1 MMCGMTFSLQ
11 FQRRHLILDSVE
23 KFAVVALFAWLCLR
37 FFGSLQEQPAN
48 VIFLVSEGLVALMVL
63 LRRSTD
69 QISLNPLDWA
79 IGVGGTLLPM
89 MVNPSGGGWFGGAGF
104 LLVGLIMSLVAKLTL
119 GRSFGIV
126 AANRGVKRRGIYAA
140 VRHPMY
146 LGYFL
151 TYAGVLLLN
160 PSLWN
165 GVLLLVWA
173 ALQIAR
179 IQAEER
185 VLMRDPAY
193 REHAEH
199 VRFRLVPFVY

>member
-1 MMCGMTFSLQ
+1 MFRMTFPPR
-11 FQRRHLILDSVE
+11 FQRPRLILDRVE
-23 KFAVVALFAWLCLR
+23 KIAVVALFAWLCLR
-37 FFGSLQEQPAN
+37 FAGDLKEEPAN
-48 VIFLVSEGLVALMVL
+48 LIFLVSEGAVALMVL
-63 LRRSTD
+63 LRRATD
-69 QISLNPLDWA
+69 QISLNPVDWI

-89 MVNPSGGGWFGGAGF
+89 LVSPADGGWSGG
-104 LLVGLIMSLVAKLTL
+104 VGLLAAGLMISLVAKLTL
-119 GRSFGIV
+119 GRSFGVV
-126 AANRGVKRRGIYAA
+126 AANRGVKRSGVYGA

-165 GVLLLVWA
+165 SVLLLTWA

-179 IQAEER
+179 IEAEER
-185 VLMRDPAY
+185 ILMLDPAY
-193 REHAEH
+193 QDHAGR

>member
-1 MMCGMTFSLQ
+1 MFRMTFPPR
-11 FQRRHLILDSVE
+11 FQRPRLILDRLE
-23 KFAVVALFAWLCLR
+23 KIAVVALFAWLCLR
-37 FFGSLQEQPAN
+37 FAGDLKEEPAN
-48 VIFLVSEGLVALMVL
+48 LIFLVSEGAVALMVL
-63 LRRSTD
+63 LRRATD
-69 QISLNPLDWA
+69 QISLNPVDWI

-89 MVNPSGGGWFGGAGF
+89 LVSPSDGGWSGG
-104 LLVGLIMSLVAKLTL
+104 VGLLAGGLMISLVAKLTL
-119 GRSFGIV
+119 GRSFGVV
-126 AANRGVKRRGIYAA
+126 AANRGVKRSGVYGA

-165 GVLLLVWA
+165 SVLLLTWA

-179 IQAEER
+179 IEAEER
-185 VLMRDPAY
+185 ILMLDPAY
-193 REHAEH
+193 QDHAGR